1 MDNIF
6 NLSAAL
12 RGAKIQTRNGLP
24 ARIIAHNIN
33 NLYTLAVIVTE
44 PDETEVLLRY
54 NKYGKP
60 VCNDRTGGTF
70 YSYFHDYKYDLIM
83 ATEHITKYLNLLKNK
98 QNGNVV
104 TSRLFDTEKEAK
116 EFDYTNF
123 DVVKTIK
130 IEYDIWN

>member
-1 MDNIF
+1 MDSTF

-24 ARIIAHNIN
+24 ARIVEHNIN

-44 PDETEVLLRY
+44 TDGTETLLRY
-54 NKYGKP
+54 NNHGRP
-60 VCNDRTGGTF
+60 VFNDNTGWLLN
-70 YSYFHDYKYDLIM
+70 SAKYDYTYDLVM
-83 ATEHITKYLNLLKNK
+83 VTKHITKYLNLLKNK
-98 QNGNVV
+98 QNGNIV

-116 EFDYTNF
+116 KFDYTNF

-130 IEYDIWN
+130 IEYDLWN